1 MLNTVLTSVLNP
13 VFNALPKFLQPAKGG
28 AVKLIVM
35 LAVVYLGLTMSVSD
49 PYYGQILTL
58 TPIWATLAVSWN
70 LFSGYSGLMSFGH
83 AAFFGLGAYT
93 VVLLEVKFGISPWI
107 GIPVAAFIGG
117 LSGALIGASTFRLRG
132 HYFALAML
140 AYPLGILYVF
150 EWLGLQEV
158 TFPRHLNSPI
168 LHMQFADVRFYAVL
182 AVILLLIAIGINLRV
197 ARSRFGLSLLAI
209 KQNELAAEA
218 AGIDPFSW
226 KLRAIVLSG
235 AIAGAA
241 GGLYAV
247 VMLIVTPNAVFGMLI
262 SAQALIFSLFGGV
275 GTIAGP
281 VIGAMVLVPVSE
293 LLNAEL
299 GDKLPGIQ
307 GVVFGLAIIL
317 TVLLAPEGILPKILA
332 VFAKRKTLNQRAGID
347 TNPNT
352 NSDSNRPLQIA
363 IPAPRAISVGEPSEV
378 ALSVKALSKSFG
390 GLHAVSEVTFDVF
403 RNEILGVIGPNGAG
417 KTTLFNLLNGI
428 LPATRGEVIFGARD
442 IIGLRPYQVCRL
454 GIGRTFQVVR
464 AFGRL
469 TTLQNVVVGAFAK
482 EQRDEKAYAL
492 AHAALIQVG
501 MEADVNVLA
510 GNLTMMQL
518 RLMELARCLASKP
531 TLILLDEILAGLG
544 TDDVEHLIPIIQNIR
559 NTGVTVVII
568 EHTMHAM
575 VRLADRLLVLDH
587 GCVLSIGEPS
597 AITNDPI
604 VIEAYLGKKWS
615 ARAANK

>member
-1 MLNTVLTSVLNP
+1 MLNTVFASVRTSLLDP
-13 VFNALPKFLQPAKGG
+13 LSHALPSFFKPAKGS
-28 AVKLIVM
+28 AIKLIVQFAVLY
-35 LAVVYLGLTMSVSD
+35 LAVTMLVSD

-93 VVLLEVKFGISPWI
+93 VVLLEVKLGISPWI
-107 GIPVAAFIGG
+107 GIPIAALVGG
-117 LSGALIGASTFRLRG
+117 LSGGLIGASTFRLRG

-168 LHMQFADVRFYAVL
+168 SHMQFADVRFYAVL
-182 AVILLLIAIGINLRV
+182 AVALLLIAVCINLRV

-281 VIGAMVLVPVSE
+281 VIGALVLVPVSE

-299 GDKLPGIQ
+299 GDKIPGIQ

-317 TVLLAPEGILPKILA
+317 TVLLAPEGILPKLIA
-332 VFAKRKTLNQRAGID
+332 IFAKRKTLKISPVIGAAFPHSALAP
-347 TNPNT
+347 T
-352 NSDSNRPLQIA
+352 
-363 IPAPRAISVGEPSEV
+363 PRAQHNGDRHEI
-378 ALSVKALSKSFG
+378 ALRVKALSKSFG
-390 GLHAVSEVTFDVF
+390 GLQAVSEVSFDVF
-403 RNEILGVIGPNGAG
+403 KNEILGVIGPNGAG

-428 LPATRGEVIFGARD
+428 LPATKGEVAWDGRNIV
-442 IIGLRPYQVCRL
+442 GLRPHQICRL

-482 EQRDEKAYAL
+482 EQRDEQAYAL
-492 AHAALIQVG
+492 ATAALIQVG
-501 MEADVNVLA
+501 MEADVQVLA
-510 GNLTMMQL
+510 GSLTMMQL

-531 TLILLDEILAGLG
+531 KLILLDEILAGLG
-544 TDDVEHLIPIIQNIR
+544 ADDVEHLIPVIQNIR
-559 NTGVTVVII
+559 STGVTVVII

-597 AITNDPI
+597 VVTNDPI

>member
-28 AVKLIVM
+28 AVKLIVT
-35 LAVVYLGLTMSVSD
+35 LAVVYLGLTLLVSD

-107 GIPVAAFIGG
+107 GIPIAAFIGG

-168 LHMQFADVRFYAVL
+168 LHMQFTDVRFYAVL

-275 GTIAGP
+275 GTISGP
-281 VIGAMVLVPVSE
+281 VIGALVLVPVSE

-332 VFAKRKTLNQRAGID
+332 VFAKRKTMNHRAGIN
-347 TNPNT
+347 TNPDAKLPVQV
-352 NSDSNRPLQIA
+352 S
-363 IPAPRAISVGEPSEV
+363 IPMPKVNIVGDRSEV
-378 ALSVKALSKSFG
+378 VLSVKALSKSFG
-390 GLHAVSEVTFDVF
+390 GLQAVSEVSFDVF

-428 LPATRGEVIFGARD
+428 LPATRGEVIFGGSD

-597 AITNDPI
+597 TITNDPI

>member
-1 MLNTVLTSVLNP
+1 MPNTVLTSVLNP
-13 VFNALPKFLQPAKGG
+13 VFNAIPKFLQPAKGG
-28 AVKLIVM
+28 AVKLIVL
-35 LAVVYLGLTMSVSD
+35 LAVLYLGLTMLVSD

-107 GIPVAAFIGG
+107 GIPIAAFVGG

-168 LHMQFADVRFYAVL
+168 MHMQFADVRFYAVL

-332 VFAKRKTLNQRAGID
+332 VFAKRKTLNQRAGIS
-347 TNPNT
+347 TNP
-352 NSDSNRPLQIA
+352 DAKLPVKIA
-363 IPAPRAISVGEPSEV
+363 IPTPKVSTAGSHSEV

-390 GLHAVSEVTFDVF
+390 GLHAVSEVSFDVF
-403 RNEILGVIGPNGAG
+403 RDEILGVIGPNGAG

-428 LPATRGEVIFGARD
+428 LPATRGEVIFGGRD
-442 IIGLRPYQVCRL
+442 IIGLRPYQVSRL

-482 EQRDEKAYAL
+482 EHRDEKAYAL

-510 GNLTMMQL
+510 GSLTMMQL

-615 ARAANK
+615 ARATNK